1 MLGVV
6 ADAAVLQL
14 SGCGTQSLS
23 SGSDFDDVMKD
34 PKAAADEFIAA
45 AGPPDEIVRNAYG
58 SRPSGCRADPQ
69 DPGGYLG
76 RTTSGLLRIDHG
88 SPRSAAV
95 FSNPW

>member
-34 PKAAADEFIAA
+34 PKATADEFIAA
-45 AGPPDEIVRNAYG
+45 AGPTEIVRNADG
-58 SRPSGCRADPQ
+58 STIVLWRPFIVPESEGPDRTSADDGQ
-69 DPGGYLG
+69 
-76 RTTSGLLRIDHG
+76 T
-88 SPRSAAV
+88 
-95 FSNPW
+95 